1 MVLWWGVG
9 LVGEGMRES
18 KMRKETSED
27 EKVKI
32 LEQIRMLKIGE
43 IKNDWWN

>member
-18 KMRKETSED
+18 KMRKE
-27 EKVKI
+27 VV
-32 LEQIRMLKIGE
+32 LEYRRSRKELIHCP
-43 IKNDWWN
+43 